1 MNVVFVQADQL
12 SLRSNLLRERTPRET
27 VVILIENLAE
37 LRALPFHKQRLI
49 FVLSAMRHFSK
60 ELKAAGFTVTHF
72 RLNDEPVKALCSV
85 VESHQA
91 ECITLMR
98 SASFGG
104 DRIWANLI
112 EKAGARSCLIENDMF
127 VSNRPGKRFTVQ
139 ADKSVRMEAF
149 YRKMRRSTGI
159 LMEADEPIG
168 GHWNYDKEN
177 RKPARTGLTFPTGKV
192 FRPDKTTREVIEE
205 VESLFSDHFGEAT
218 PFRWPVTRK
227 QAESLLDDFLENRFP
242 NFGPYQDAMV
252 DGKDTLFHSLLSA
265 CLNIGLLD
273 PEEVCL
279 KAEAYF
285 QECEVPLN
293 SVEGFIRQILG
304 WREFVYQ
311 LYRANMPGY
320 DERNYLEASKPLP
333 TFYWSGETDMRCLA
347 ESIRPVL
354 ERGLSHHIQRLMIT
368 GNFGLL
374 AGVSPQELNSWYGLA
389 FVDAWHWVVT
399 PNVIGMATFAD
410 GGLMAS
416 KPYAASANY
425 IHRMSDYCSNC
436 PYNPKEITG
445 DTACPFN
452 ALYWDFLHR
461 NRKTLSRNP
470 RMSLSYRNLD
480 RKSPEDLKAINKQA
494 IVVRD
499 RLERGDDVM
508 AEHEED

>member
-1 MNVVFVQADQL
+1 MNVIFVQADQL
-12 SLRSNLLRERTPRET
+12 SLRSNLLQEGLPHET
-27 VVILIENLAE
+27 VVILIESFAE

-49 FVLSAMRHFSK
+49 FVLSAMRHFAQ

-72 RLNDEPVKALCSV
+72 RLNDEPVKAIRSV
-85 VESHQA
+85 VEKYQVDS
-91 ECITLMR
+91 ITLMR
-98 SASFGG
+98 SASFGV
-104 DRIWANLI
+104 DQIWSDII
-112 EKAGARSCLIENDMF
+112 EKAGAKARLIANDMF
-127 VSNRPGKRFTVQ
+127 VSDRLGKQFTLQ
-139 ADKSVRMEAF
+139 AYKSVRMEAF
-149 YRKMRRSTGI
+149 YRKIRRATEI
-159 LMEADEPIG
+159 LMEGDEPVG

-177 RKPARTGLTFPTGKV
+177 RKPPRTGLAFPAAKV
-192 FRPDKTTREVIEE
+192 FRPDKTTREVIDD
-205 VESLFSDHFGEAT
+205 VTSHFSDHFGAAT
-218 PFRWPVTRK
+218 PFYWPVTRK
-227 QAESLLDDFLENRFP
+227 QAESLLDDFLENRYP
-242 NFGPYQDAMV
+242 DFGPYQDAMV
-252 DGKDTLFHSLLSA
+252 DGEDTLYHSLISA

-273 PEEVCL
+273 PEEVCR
-279 KAEAYF
+279 KAEETYRDH
-285 QECEVPLN
+285 EVPL
-293 SVEGFIRQILG
+293 SSAEGFIRQILG

-374 AGVSPQELNSWYGLA
+374 AGVSPQELNSWYRLA

-399 PNVIGMATFAD
+399 PNVVGMATFAD

-436 PYNPKEITG
+436 PYNPKETIG

-461 NRKTLSRNP
+461 NRKIISRNP

-494 IVVRD
+494 MVVRD
-499 RLERGDDVM
+499 RLERGYDEM
-508 AEHEED
+508 AKNE